1 MSHFTYI
8 REWQNFEHRWPW
20 LGVKR
25 GSTIA
30 ESAAL
35 YGSPHQKMLSI
46 CEHGWPKLVETPTC
60 GSTASKVSPSTTAS
74 NRSVRLLFVVWV
86 VWSDHPGCLGQF
98 HSPTMA
104 ESVIS
109 GLVCSDVLSNEN
121 VPPPYLSEANHEKIR
136 SAVEEEHWWIGHFNL
151 V

>member
-1 MSHFTYI
+1 MAVYAQKGC
-8 REWQNFEHRWPW
+8 QNVRRGGPHRF
-20 LGVKR
+20 L
-25 GSTIA
+25 
-30 ESAAL
+30 L
-35 YGSPHQKMLSI
+35 
-46 CEHGWPKLVETPTC
+46 
-60 GSTASKVSPSTTAS
+60 
-74 NRSVRLLFVVWV
+74 RLHCVAWV
-86 VWSDHPGCLGQF
+86 VQSDHPGCLGQF